1 MRTVRRFLFPAAIA
15 TMTLLVVGC
24 YEDAGGSAPQAQTPA
39 ATPKEG
45 PITSMGNQPA
55 SSALGKAKRTA
66 GNIVDQAEQK
76 SREVA
81 GQADEMMNPK
91 PSTPPSDDPANNPGR

>member
-1 MRTVRRFLFPAAIA
+1 MRIA
-15 TMTLLVVGC
+15 TTFLSIAALAATTLSSAGC
-24 YEDAGGSAPQAQTPA
+24 YEDAGGNAPQAQTPA
-39 ATPKEG
+39 PAPKEG

-91 PSTPPSDDPANNPGR
+91 PSTPPSDDPANNPG